1 MTHAEIFDDIYRTNF
16 WGGSG
21 GGSREEVA
29 WPFAD
34 YATRLIDAG
43 EIVDDVL
50 DIGCGDGTVGRMI
63 DLGTARYLGCDASQT
78 VIEIAIAATSHR
90 RRRYL
95 AIDATTVQPPPADLV
110 LLKEVTQHLSNA
122 DIRALMANLSRYPMV
137 LHCSS
142 LSTATHL
149 CVDGDIETGKGYRS
163 VRLADFGCKNV
174 TPVLEWQAF
183 GGSYQM
189 ELWRP
194 GA

>member
-29 WPFAD
+29 WPFAA
-34 YATRLIDAG
+34 YASQLILCN
-43 EIVDDVL
+43 EVYTVL
-50 DIGCGDGTVGRMI
+50 DVGCGDGTVGKMI
-63 DLGTARYLGCDASQT
+63 ELAGGKYIGCDASSIPLPGHT
-78 VIEIAIAATSHR
+78 LNRAYINANACVDNLPSAG
-90 RRRYL
+90 
-95 AIDATTVQPPPADLV
+95 LV

-122 DIRALMANLSRYPMV
+122 DVRALLANLARCPMV

-149 CVDGDIETGKGYRS
+149 CVNGDIETGKGYRP
-163 VRLADFGCKNV
+163 VRLADFGCRNV
-174 TPVLEWQAF
+174 TPVLEWQAC

>member
-29 WPFAD
+29 WPFAA
-34 YATRLIDAG
+34 YA
-43 EIVDDVL
+43 EILMSKYSVRAVL
-50 DIGCGDGTVGRMI
+50 DVGCGAGSVGRMI
-63 DLGTARYLGCDASQT
+63 QFEDVGD
-78 VIEIAIAATSHR
+78 IEYVGVDVSSEAIARARLSNWN
-90 RRRYL
+90 RRYL
-95 AIDATTVQPPPADLV
+95 VLNPAEDVMPFADLV

-122 DIRALMANLSRYPMV
+122 DIRALLANLARYPMV

-142 LSTATHL
+142 LSAATHL
-149 CVDGDIETGKGYRS
+149 CVDGDIETGKGFRS
-163 VRLADFGCKNV
+163 VRLADFGCNNV

>member
-29 WPFAD
+29 WPFAA
-34 YATRLIDAG
+34 YASKLIHKYG
-43 EIVDDVL
+43 VNLVVDV
-50 DIGCGDGTVGRMI
+50 GCGDGTIANLIEFGF
-63 DLGTARYLGCDASQT
+63 GSYLGCDVSRV
-78 VIEIAIAATSHR
+78 VIEDRHSYGR
-90 RRRYL
+90 MRYAVL
-95 AIDATTVQPPPADLV
+95 NAVTDNLPDAGLV

-122 DIRALMANLSRYPMV
+122 DIRALLANLARYPMV
-137 LHCSS
+137 LHCSA
-142 LSTATHL
+142 LHGGVHL
-149 CVDGDIETGKGYRS
+149 CTDGDIETGKGFRS
-163 VRLADFGCKNV
+163 VRLADFGCANV

-194 GA
+194 GQ